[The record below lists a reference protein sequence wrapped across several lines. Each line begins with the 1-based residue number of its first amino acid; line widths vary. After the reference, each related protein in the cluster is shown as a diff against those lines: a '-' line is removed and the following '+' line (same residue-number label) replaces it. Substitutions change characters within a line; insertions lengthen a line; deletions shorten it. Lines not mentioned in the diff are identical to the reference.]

1 MPVFGLSISFTF
13 ELNDAGTR
21 RRYGTL
27 HTVAR
32 VNRGG
37 LQIDYRWT
45 RYGGLTPEQITY
57 FHEKLAAIINKTVAA
72 DQCRAVWNTCRRTR
86 QLLAEPGNKVFEVAV
101 VAYVN
106 CRSRMGQVSDEKVE
120 IQVPCRGQ

>member
-45 RYGGLTPEQITY
+45 RYGGLAAEQITY

-72 DQCRAVWNTCRRTR
+72 NEPGAVWNTYGRTR
-86 QLLAEPGNKVFEVAV
+86 QLVAKSGNKVFEVTV
-101 VAYVN
+101 VADVN
-106 CRSRMGQVSDEKVE
+106 CRSRMGQVSDEKIE